1 MGSVHKETLGQGRGH
16 HDFDY
21 LPMSEPAVVLKL
33 MQNRMKL
40 DPSYGAKMYPSG
52 VLSSEGGIIFIEN
65 IVNTF
70 LDLDMMI
77 EKAGMTK
84 AQMAVTKLT
93 MLGWSISDISE
104 QYGVTPQTVRTH

>member
-1 MGSVHKETLGQGRGH
+1 MGGVHKETLGQGRGH

-21 LPMSEPAVVLKL
+21 LPLSEPSVVLKL
-33 MQNRMKL
+33 LQNRMKL

-52 VLSSEGGIIFIEN
+52 VLSAEGGIVFVEN

-77 EKAGMTK
+77 DQAEMTG
-84 AQMAVTKLT
+84 AQRAVARLT
-93 MLGWSISDISE
+93 MLGWSISDIAEKYGVSE
-104 QYGVTPQTVRTH
+104 QAVRTL